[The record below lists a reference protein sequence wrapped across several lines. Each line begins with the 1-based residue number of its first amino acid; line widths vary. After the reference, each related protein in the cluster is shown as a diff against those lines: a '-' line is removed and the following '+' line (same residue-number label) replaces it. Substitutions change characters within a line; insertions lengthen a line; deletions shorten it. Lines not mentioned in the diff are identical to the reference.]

1 MSASSAILGLGILRF
16 VCLEPRRGRAPQL
29 GSGTSTLPQGVA
41 AQQLTKSMEASGF
54 NQQTAE
60 GHKQKAEIHRSLTAR
75 LASLRSSHAQHQ
87 KCNSTRMV
95 CFRVPRNDD
104 AIC

>member
-54 NQQTAE
+54 NQQKLRKDTSRRL
-60 GHKQKAEIHRSLTAR
+60 KSIH
-75 LASLRSSHAQHQ
+75 H
-87 KCNSTRMV
+87 
-95 CFRVPRNDD
+95 
-104 AIC
+104 